1 MALAD
6 KTIGAP
12 EQAIFH
18 PDKFWQA
25 QALPNATSMTS
36 PVFRMGRT
44 QGGVQ
49 LGLFANTTVALAAS
63 ANMRV
68 ELLHDTSATG
78 DFIDSVVL
86 YSNEDATDAVTFEI
100 GAVIAKYIAP
110 DNVESYN
117 KLKITTSADESADKI
132 DTKLTL
138 VAH

>member
-12 EQAIFH
+12 ERAIFS
-18 PDKFWQA
+18 PDEFWMA

-36 PVFRMGRT
+36 DVFRIGRT

-49 LGLFANTTVALAAS
+49 IAVLANTTVALAAS

-68 ELLHDTSATG
+68 ELLYDTSSTG
-78 DFIDSVVL
+78 DFADSVVL
-86 YSNEDATDAVTFEI
+86 YSNEDSTAAVTFEI
-100 GAVIAKYIAP
+100 GDVIAKYIAP
-110 DNVESYN
+110 DNVDSYN

-132 DTKLTL
+132 DTEITL